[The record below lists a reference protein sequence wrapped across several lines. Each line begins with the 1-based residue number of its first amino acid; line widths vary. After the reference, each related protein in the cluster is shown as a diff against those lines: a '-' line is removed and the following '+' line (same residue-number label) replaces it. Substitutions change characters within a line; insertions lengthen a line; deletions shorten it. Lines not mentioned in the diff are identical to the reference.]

1 MSEQKKPHNR
11 IAELRKEKGL
21 TLQQVAD
28 AIGVGNNTISRYETG
43 KREPKLETWIKL
55 ADFFNVPVSYLQ
67 GVGEYNYED
76 PQEIEKRTK
85 HTLKEL
91 GFNIE
96 DEDAANEIIME
107 SADLS
112 YKIRDNLLKNLNNYY
127 NIFLKSKQSTLS
139 DRQTRKLS
147 KEFDR
152 LSYFDQNILDF
163 NLSML
168 FYLMLSKN
176 DDKKS
181 KQWVDAINK
190 ILNKFYKQNIKGK

>member
-96 DEDAANEIIME
+96 DEDAANEIIMD